1 MSVLG
6 SMLHPGQMRPVGKE
20 TRRARMK
27 GLSPKQKQV
36 LEILENA
43 VREGQ
48 HLTVREIGDL
58 IGVSST
64 CTVHQHLKALE
75 RKGYLKPT
83 NHRHRS
89 IQLTSPPRPF
99 VPVPFGGDVVA
110 GDATAPETTMPDTVM
125 LPSDLVGQDSSVFYR
140 VLGDGMSAAAIRDGD
155 LVVVVPGQA
164 PQSGDVV
171 IAQGHESATINQ
183 VVDENGSLCIKSG
196 DLATP
201 VLPDNGVSILGRVS
215 IVIRRL

>member
-1 MSVLG
+1 
-6 SMLHPGQMRPVGKE
+6 
-20 TRRARMK
+20 MK

-43 VREGQ
+43 VRDGQ
-48 HLTVREIGDL
+48 HLTVREIGDR

-99 VPVPFGGDVVA
+99 IPVPFA
-110 GDATAPETTMPDTVM
+110 GDLAVGGVTAPKTAMPESVL
-125 LPSDLVGQDSSVFYR
+125 LPSEWISQDTSILFR
-140 VLGDGMSAAAIRDGD
+140 VLGDGLSTAAIRDGD
-155 LVVVVPGQA
+155 LVVVVPGQE
-164 PQSGDVV
+164 PQSGDVIV
-171 IAQGHESATINQ
+171 AQGQASATISQ
-183 VVDENGSLCIKSG
+183 VVSEDGSLCLRSG
-196 DLATP
+196 DAATP
-201 VLPDNGVSILGRVS
+201 IVPDNGVSILGRVS
-215 IVIRRL
+215 MVIRRL

>member
-1 MSVLG
+1 
-6 SMLHPGQMRPVGKE
+6 
-20 TRRARMK
+20 MK

-43 VREGQ
+43 VRDGQ
-48 HLTVREIGDL
+48 HLTVREIGDR

-99 VPVPFGGDVVA
+99 IPVPFA
-110 GDATAPETTMPDTVM
+110 GDLAVGGVTAPKTAMPESVL
-125 LPSDLVGQDSSVFYR
+125 LPSEWISQDTSILFR
-140 VLGDGMSAAAIRDGD
+140 VLGDGLSNAAIRDGD
-155 LVVVVPGQA
+155 LVVVVPGQE
-164 PQSGDVV
+164 PQSGDVIV
-171 IAQGHESATINQ
+171 AQGQASATISQ
-183 VVDENGSLCIKSG
+183 VVSEDGSLCLRSG
-196 DLATP
+196 DAATP
-201 VLPDNGVSILGRVS
+201 IVPDNGVSILGRVS
-215 IVIRRL
+215 MVIRRL

>member
-1 MSVLG
+1 
-6 SMLHPGQMRPVGKE
+6 
-20 TRRARMK
+20 MK

-36 LEILENA
+36 LGILENA

-99 VPVPFGGDVVA
+99 IAIPFSGTVAA
-110 GDATAPETTMPDTVM
+110 GDGSAAPLPTSDTIL
-125 LPSDLVGQDSSVFYR
+125 LPSDLVGQ
-140 VLGDGMSAAAIRDGD
+140 GDKLLYQVRGDRLAHLSIRDGD
-155 LVVVVPGQA
+155 LVVVSPGTEAQDGDMVVA
-164 PQSGDVV
+164 QSQDEAVLCRVV
-171 IAQGHESATINQ
+171 C
-183 VVDENGSLCIKSG
+183 ENGSTSLLPAG
-196 DLATP
+196 LAAA
-201 VLPDNGVSILGRVS
+201 NGEQDGLSLLGRVAL
-215 IVIRRL
+215 VIRRL

>member
-1 MSVLG
+1 
-6 SMLHPGQMRPVGKE
+6 
-20 TRRARMK
+20 MK

-36 LEILENA
+36 LEILEDA

-75 RKGYLKPT
+75 RKGYLLPT

-99 VPVPFGGDVVA
+99 IPVPFGGDAVA
-110 GDATAPETTMPDTVM
+110 GERIGQGVPLPDSM
-125 LPSDLVGQDSSVFYR
+125 LLPTEWVGQDESVLFR
-140 VLGDGMSAAAIRDGD
+140 VLGDGMSGAAIRDGD
-155 LVVVVPGQA
+155 LVVVAPGQE
-164 PQSGDVV
+164 PRNGDVV
-171 IAQGHESATINQ
+171 VTRKDECATVSRIIA
-183 VVDENGSLCIKSG
+183 ENGCLYVESG
-196 DLATP
+196 EAAATP
-201 VLPDNGVSILGRVS
+201 VSPENGLSILGRVS
-215 IVIRRL
+215 VVIRRL